1 MSAPSDGEVRLRPLS
16 VVEDGDEVVIGDPES
31 GTFVTIPPVGG
42 VVVRALQRGAGLRDA
57 AEEAEAFAGEPVDV
71 AAFVEVLT
79 DLGFV
84 DDGAGK
90 QQEVERTA
98 AIQNKRWLAGVSQRV
113 AAPFFGRLALAG
125 YIALA
130 LFCVATFVA
139 VPGLWPSSGQD
150 AFLTGDIGSSALLLV
165 PFALLSMAL
174 HEGGHWFAARAIG
187 INARF
192 GIDRR
197 SVLLVFET
205 DLTQVWTVPRRRR
218 YIPLLGGIAVDVVV
232 LSVLLGARLL
242 VHIGVWSPPAIVDS
256 TLAVWVY
263 VKLAGLLWQCMVF
276 LRSDLYAVLVN
287 ALGCRNLWRVKTLL
301 LRRAFG
307 MLTEQQRTELAG
319 ASPADVRVGLWF
331 RWVWLAGSVVVLA
344 WFAVFVLPPI
354 VTMIDWTAGMLAAGP
369 LSGSFWYATLCAG
382 LLLLPQILVTVVAV
396 KQFRSWLA
404 GRRARAAA

>member
-1 MSAPSDGEVRLRPLS
+1 MSAPSDGGVRLRPLS
-16 VVEDGDEVVIGDPES
+16 VVEDGDEVVVGDPES

-42 VVVRALQRGAGLRDA
+42 VVVRALQRGAGLREA

-71 AAFVEVLT
+71 AAFVEVLK

-84 DDGAGK
+84 DDGSGK
-90 QQEVERTA
+90 KREAERTA

-113 AAPFFGRLALAG
+113 AAPFFGTPAWAG

-242 VHIGVWSPPAIVDS
+242 VHTGAWSPPAIVDS

-307 MLTEQQRTELAG
+307 RLTEEQRTELAG
-319 ASPADVRVGLWF
+319 ASPVDVRVGLWF

-354 VTMIDWTAGMLAAGP
+354 VTVIDWTAGMLAAGP

-382 LLLLPQILVTVVAV
+382 LLLLPQILVAVVAV
-396 KQFRSWLA
+396 RQFRSWLA